1 MYVMK
6 YTSLKDNLNYIRALR
21 LAEQLSDE
29 EKARLCRD
37 LMGDVR
43 RSRLE
48 RLQVGP
54 GGSGL
59 SDEEILAEV
68 EYVRQIM
75 YEERGG
81 DENHSGYKSVD

>member
-1 MYVMK
+1 MK
-6 YTSLKDNLNYIRALR
+6 YASLKDNLNYIRALR

-37 LMGDVR
+37 LMDEVR
-43 RSRLE
+43 KSRLE
-48 RLQVGP
+48 GLLAGT
-54 GGSGL
+54 GETGL

>member
-48 RLQVGP
+48 RL
-54 GGSGL
+54 
-59 SDEEILAEV
+59 
-68 EYVRQIM
+68 
-75 YEERGG
+75 
-81 DENHSGYKSVD
+81 

>member
-1 MYVMK
+1 MK
-6 YTSLKDNLNYIRALR
+6 YASLKDNLNYIRALR
-21 LAEQLSDE
+21 LAEQLPDE
-29 EKARLCRD
+29 EKARLSRD
-37 LMGDVR
+37 LMDEVR
-43 RSRLE
+43 KSRLE
-48 RLQVGP
+48 GLQAGT
-54 GGSGL
+54 GDTGL

>member
-1 MYVMK
+1 MK
-6 YTSLKDNLNYIRALR
+6 YASLKDNLNYIRALR
-21 LAEQLSDE
+21 Q
-29 EKARLCRD
+29 
-37 LMGDVR
+37 
-43 RSRLE
+43 SRLE
-48 RLQVGP
+48 GLLAGT
-54 GGSGL
+54 GETGL

>member
-1 MYVMK
+1 MK
-6 YTSLKDNLNYIRALR
+6 YASLKDNLNYIRALR
-21 LAEQLSDE
+21 LAEQLPDE

-37 LMGDVR
+37 LMDEVR
-43 RSRLE
+43 KSRLAGTGE
-48 RLQVGP
+48 A
-54 GGSGL
+54 GL

>member
-1 MYVMK
+1 MK
-6 YTSLKDNLNYIRALR
+6 YASLKDNLNYIRALR
-21 LAEQLSDE
+21 LAEQLPDE

-37 LMGDVR
+37 LMDEVR
-43 RSRLE
+43 KARLE
-48 RLQVGP
+48 GLLAGT
-54 GGSGL
+54 GETGL

>member
-1 MYVMK
+1 MK
-6 YTSLKDNLNYIRALR
+6 YASLKDNLNYIRALR
-21 LAEQLSDE
+21 LAEQLPDE
-29 EKARLCRD
+29 DKARLCRD
-37 LMGDVR
+37 LMDEVR
-43 RSRLE
+43 KSRLE
-48 RLQVGP
+48 GLLAGT
-54 GGSGL
+54 GETGL